1 VKISSKPK
9 LLFIASSEEQD
20 KEKSELV
27 NKEDFNTSSLNV
39 QELLHIWK
47 NFKYELK
54 NSLNTLKKFNSV
66 EYFSKYKLQTVI
78 ILKVD
83 KEAAKPL

>member
-1 VKISSKPK
+1 MKISSKPK